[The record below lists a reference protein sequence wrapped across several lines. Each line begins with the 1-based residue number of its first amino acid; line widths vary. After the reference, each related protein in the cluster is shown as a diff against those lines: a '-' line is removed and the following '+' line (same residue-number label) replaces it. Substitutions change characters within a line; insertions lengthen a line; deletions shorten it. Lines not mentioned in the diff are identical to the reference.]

1 MDRSATPED
10 SKPRRAERLAWIT
23 LGYTVLVILWGAVVR
38 ATGAGAGCGSHWP
51 TCNGEIVPMAPSLN
65 TIIEFGHRVTSGLA
79 LPLVLA
85 MAVFVWRA
93 FPKGAAVR
101 RYAVL
106 SVLFMVIEGAIGA
119 GLVLLEYVALDART
133 ARALWIAGH
142 LVNTFVLLGWITL
155 TAWGAGGRPLPRWR
169 GSGARGLAIG
179 AALVGLVIL
188 GASGAI
194 TALGDTLV
202 LVGGLSPEEHALVE
216 TLVGLRLLHPTLAFV
231 VLALVGAAVWTSRE
245 QPLAK
250 RFGIWIVALFG
261 FQLVFGGLNVLFL
274 APLWMQVTHLLI
286 TDAIWIS
293 FVCFAAQAL
302 GAQRVA
308 RAAPPVYA

>member
-1 MDRSATPED
+1 MDRHTLD
-10 SKPRRAERLAWIT
+10 RQRRAARLAWIT

-93 FPKGAAVR
+93 FPRGAAVR
-101 RYAVL
+101 TYAVL
-106 SVLFMVIEGAIGA
+106 SVVFMIIEGAIGA

-142 LVNTFVLLGWITL
+142 LINTFILLAWITL
-155 TAWGAGGRPLPRWR
+155 TAWGAGNRPLPRWL
-169 GSGARGLAIG
+169 GSGARGASIA
-179 AALVGLVIL
+179 AALFGLIVL

-216 TLVGLRLLHPTLAFV
+216 TLVSLRILHPTLAFV
-231 VLALVGAAVWTSRE
+231 VFGLVALAVWASRE
-245 QPLAK
+245 RPLATRIGK
-250 RFGIWIVALFG
+250 AVAGVFV
-261 FQLVFGGLNVLFL
+261 FQLAFGALNVWLL
-274 APLWMQVTHLLI
+274 APLWMQVSHLLI
-286 TDAIWIS
+286 TDVIWIG

-302 GAQRVA
+302 GDRVVA
-308 RAAPPVYA
+308 REAAPVLA